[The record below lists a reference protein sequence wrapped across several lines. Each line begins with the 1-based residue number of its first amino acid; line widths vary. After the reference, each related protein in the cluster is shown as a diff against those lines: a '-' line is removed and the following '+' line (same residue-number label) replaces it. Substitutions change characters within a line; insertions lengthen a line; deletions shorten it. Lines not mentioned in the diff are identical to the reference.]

1 MRYAI
6 GIDLGGTHIKAASVF
21 GMVARQFDNVFPT
34 ARPSD
39 RQRYDH
45 LHLARQI
52 MARHRF
58 AFGVGSD
65 AVFDERRGVILNAYT
80 GGSDNL
86 RKSFDEAPKHRDA
99 QYNEICQRELDYER
113 GDDFLQIGQFTIGVA
128 RRYFM
133 RSAKTFCAAMSP
145 LPNSKPA
152 SGSFAATATCSSA
165 PMMAIVSM

>member
-1 MRYAI
+1 
-6 GIDLGGTHIKAASVF
+6 
-21 GMVARQFDNVFPT
+21 MVARQFDNVFPT

-133 RSAKTFCAAMSP
+133 RSASILSPAALVMRFLFMTLESFVA
-145 LPNSKPA
+145 PA
-152 SGSFAATATCSSA
+152 LQWFATDRLMGDVRPSAASSL
-165 PMMAIVSM
+165 